1 MDKLKSAMQ
10 DVFSSQPSGPPT
22 VVADGESVVTV
33 REIRNVKGNAFSTTI
48 ETESDPR
55 RRPSGNVGQAA
66 PADYS
71 AHDGSVICADTISD
85 VTIVGNI
92 DFTVKTSS
100 SKIRAGDILPTYY
113 KWSIIYLSFFS
124 LSFTNQSNE
133 RKLSVRVNSV
143 NPITALL
150 SGTVDETPSSSQ
162 GPAVKIIT
170 EHKVELIVCLMAD
183 HSFIL
188 QHVHA
193 KQIITDRQYQNMK
206 HISQPEKTITNLIDQ
221 VICKGQETCSSFLEV
236 LKQPDVLTTYPQLKH
251 ITKKWC

>member
-100 SKIRAGDILPTYY
+100 SKIRA
-113 KWSIIYLSFFS
+113 
-124 LSFTNQSNE
+124 
-133 RKLSVRVNSV
+133 
-143 NPITALL
+143 
-150 SGTVDETPSSSQ
+150 GTVDETPSSSQ